1 MKNQDKIF
9 ELLKI
14 NKSFHFIIKLNFTF
28 YLVKVLLSPQAT
40 IKFTIIYDF
49 TNHSLGN
56 QLTFTK
62 SSPQVLKH
70 NKT

>member
-14 NKSFHFIIKLNFTF
+14 NRSFHFIIKLNFTF
-28 YLVKVLLSPQAT
+28 YLIKVISSPQIE
-40 IKFTIIYDF
+40 IKFTVVYDF
-49 TNHSLGN
+49 TTHSLGN
-56 QLTFTK
+56 QLSFTRN
-62 SSPQVLKH
+62 SPHVWKE